1 MLSPNV
7 FLRFFALLSF
17 LICVNCKDDRSVD
30 TEMEEMNNNGIAL
43 STDMMGLG
51 NFFGNVFS
59 ETVLIHVQSGPK
71 TELQTPDFRTLLG
84 TIDEDNDYFI
94 FNLHQSQTLDATQ
107 LDHPLSDAQIT
118 AINQQ
123 SIDYLSET
131 IDYFSAQNKTVYVF
145 GTGFG
150 GYLVQAYLLQK
161 GQDQADGFLILGSR
175 LDMPEL
181 VANSFREGND
191 GGFINGVTPFTGS
204 PSTLTTLQTNLNKLF
219 GQLATVTFTR
229 ELSKYDDL
237 TLLTYGY
244 GTRDAAFGRLTQ
256 NERALLITRQAKV
269 LEFEGTHE
277 ETVLGLLEEG
287 FSVAFSEEE

>member
-1 MLSPNV
+1 
-7 FLRFFALLSF
+7 
-17 LICVNCKDDRSVD
+17 
-30 TEMEEMNNNGIAL
+30 MNNDGIAL
-43 STDMMGLG
+43 STEMMGLG

-59 ETVLIHVQSGPK
+59 ETVLIHVQSGPA
-71 TELQTPDFRTLLG
+71 TELQTADFRTLLG

-94 FNLHQSQTLDATQ
+94 FNLHQSQTLDASQ
-107 LDHPLSDAQIT
+107 LDQPLSDTQVA

-123 SIDYLSET
+123 SVDYLAET
-131 IDYFSAQNKTVYVF
+131 IDYFSTQNKTVYVF

-161 GQDQADGFLILGSR
+161 GQGQADGFLILGSR

-181 VANSFREGND
+181 VANSFMAGKD

-204 PSTLTTLQTNLNKLF
+204 PSTLTVQQTNLNKLF
-219 GQLATVTFTR
+219 GQLATIYFTR

-237 TLLTYGY
+237 TRLTYGY

-256 NERALLITRQAKV
+256 NERALVSTRQAKV

-287 FSVAFSEEE
+287 FSVAFAEEE